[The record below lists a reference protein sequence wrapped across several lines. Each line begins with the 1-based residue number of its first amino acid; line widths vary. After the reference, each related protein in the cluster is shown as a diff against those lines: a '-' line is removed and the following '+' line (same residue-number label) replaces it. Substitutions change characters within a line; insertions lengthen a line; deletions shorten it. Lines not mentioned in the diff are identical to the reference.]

1 MSNEIQIKDR
11 NGIQTRNRNATQPQD
26 IQNQARGL
34 LNNLVSS
41 VQTLVSDITALEV
54 NTMVVDRINASKFN
68 AWEAYQEIYSIH
80 DPDYF
85 KAKGIPKEGSQAQ
98 ELRKRYK
105 SLFNQLE
112 REYFYLLLEEG
123 SDFYNPQDE
132 RVKRYRQNLEEAKK
146 HQENLVETDEKNVKL
161 AEPILPAP
169 TPVLDDKD
177 GNNQEDWIET
187 FKEIQRL
194 LNNDKFV
201 RTLRKMHELK
211 AALDSSNVTS
221 TKIDIIYA
229 QTVMQLDGDIITR
242 YHKELFNLPEEA
254 KSLII
259 STHNQGVISG
269 EKQWRGTFSFLI
281 GLVQGIANLS
291 RQ

>member
-1 MSNEIQIKDR
+1 MSNEIKIKDR
-11 NGIQTRNRNATQPQD
+11 NVIQADNRNGTRPED
-26 IQNQARGL
+26 IQNKARGL

-85 KAKGIPKEGSQAQ
+85 DAKGIPKEGSQAQ

-105 SLFNQLE
+105 SLFDQLE
-112 REYFYLLLEEG
+112 REYFYLLLEENSG
-123 SDFYNPQDE
+123 FYNPQDD
-132 RVKRYRQNLEEAKK
+132 RVKRYRQRLEYAKK
-146 HQENLVETDEKNVKL
+146 YQQNFVEADEKNVKL

-177 GNNQEDWIET
+177 GNNQEDWIEN

-194 LNNDKFV
+194 LNNDRFV
-201 RTLRKMHELK
+201 RTLRKMTELK

-229 QTVMQLDGDIITR
+229 QTVMQIDGDIITR
-242 YHKELFNLPEEA
+242 YHKELFSLSEDA
-254 KSLII
+254 KNLII
-259 STHNQGVISG
+259 NTHNQGVVSG

-281 GLVQGIANLS
+281 NLVQSIANLS
-291 RQ
+291 R

>member
-11 NGIQTRNRNATQPQD
+11 NGIQTRNRNAAQPQD

-41 VQTLVSDITALEV
+41 VKTLVSDITALEV

-132 RVKRYRQNLEEAKK
+132 RVRRYRQNLEEAKK
-146 HQENLVETDEKNVKL
+146 HQENLVEADEKNVKL

-177 GNNQEDWIET
+177 ENNQEDWIEN
-187 FKEIQRL
+187 FKEIQIL

-201 RTLRKMHELK
+201 RTLRKMYELK

-254 KSLII
+254 KILII

-281 GLVQGIANLS
+281 SLVQGIANLS

>member
-1 MSNEIQIKDR
+1 MPNEMQTKGR
-11 NGIQTRNRNATQPQD
+11 NGTQTLNPNDAQPQN
-26 IQNQARGL
+26 IENKARGL

-85 KAKGIPKEGSQAQ
+85 EAKGIPKEGSQAQ
-98 ELRKRYK
+98 ELRKRYR
-105 SLFNQLE
+105 SLFDQIE

-123 SDFYNPQDE
+123 SGFYNPQDE
-132 RVKRYRQNLEEAKK
+132 RVKRYRENLEEAKK
-146 HQENLVETDEKNVKL
+146 RQTNLVEAASKNVKL
-161 AEPILPAP
+161 AKPILPAP

-177 GNNQEDWIET
+177 ENDQDDWIES
-187 FKEIQRL
+187 FKEIQKL
-194 LNNDKFV
+194 LDNDKFV
-201 RTLRKMHELK
+201 RTLRKMAELK
-211 AALDSSNVTS
+211 AALDGGNVTS
-221 TKIDIIYA
+221 TKTDIIFV

-242 YHKELFNLPEEA
+242 YHKELFSLSEDA
-254 KSLII
+254 KNLII
-259 STHNQGVISG
+259 NTHNQGVVSG

-281 GLVQGIANLS
+281 NLVQGLANLS
-291 RQ
+291 R

>member
-1 MSNEIQIKDR
+1 MSNEIKIKDR
-11 NGIQTRNRNATQPQD
+11 NVIQADNRNGTRPED
-26 IQNQARGL
+26 IQNKARGL

-54 NTMVVDRINASKFN
+54 NTMIVDRINASKFN

-85 KAKGIPKEGSQAQ
+85 DAKGIPKEDSQAQ

-105 SLFNQLE
+105 SLFDQLE
-112 REYFYLLLEEG
+112 REYFYLLLEENSG
-123 SDFYNPQDE
+123 FYNPHDD
-132 RVKRYRQNLEEAKK
+132 RVKQYRQRLAYAKK
-146 HQENLVETDEKNVKL
+146 YQQNLVEAAKENVKL

-169 TPVLDDKD
+169 TPIIDDQD
-177 GNNQEDWIET
+177 GNNQGDWIEN

-194 LNNDKFV
+194 LNNDRFV
-201 RTLRKMHELK
+201 RTLRKMTELK

-229 QTVMQLDGDIITR
+229 QTVMQIDGDIITR
-242 YHKELFNLPEEA
+242 YHKELFSLSEEA
-254 KSLII
+254 KNLII
-259 STHNQGVISG
+259 NTHNQGVVSG

-281 GLVQGIANLS
+281 NLVQSIANLS
-291 RQ
+291 R